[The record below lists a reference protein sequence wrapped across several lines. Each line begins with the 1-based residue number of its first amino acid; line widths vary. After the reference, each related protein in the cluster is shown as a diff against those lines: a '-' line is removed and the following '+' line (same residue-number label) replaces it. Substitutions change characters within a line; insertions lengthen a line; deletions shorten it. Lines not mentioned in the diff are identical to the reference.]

1 MPPIAALARPTTRAP
16 PAVRDPLQADQDEEA
31 SMPDQTYI
39 LGLDEGTTGARTLIF
54 DAKGEIV
61 GQAAREFTQ
70 IYPRPGWVEH
80 NPLEIL
86 DVQLET
92 LQQAL
97 KVENIGLD
105 QVRAIGITNQRETA
119 VVWDRGTGKP
129 IYNAIVWMSRQTAD
143 VVEGWAEQGYN
154 DEILQK
160 TGLISDAYFSASKIV
175 WILDHVEG
183 ARERAERGELAAG
196 TIDSWLIWHL
206 TGGRHVTE
214 PSNASR
220 TMLYNI
226 HENRWD
232 EELCGKL
239 GVPLEVLPEVLPS
252 DGEFGSAEAKL
263 GVDVPIRGNLGD
275 QQAGLF
281 GQACFTPGQAKN
293 TYGTAGVF
301 CMNSGDEAMI
311 KDGLITSNAW
321 KVREQAAYELEGV
334 VYASGST
341 IQWLR
346 DGAKMIHFA
355 ADSEWY
361 ASMAED
367 TGGVYLVPA
376 FTGLCAPYWDMYARG
391 LIIGIT
397 RGTDRTHIIRA
408 GLEAMAYQTKDIVEA
423 VVADGSIQ
431 LPELR
436 IDGGAVRNNMLCQF
450 QADIL
455 GVPVVRPKVTEAT
468 VTGVCYVAGLAT
480 GLWSGLDEVAGLW
493 QAERVFEPQ
502 MSDDKRQSLYHGWK
516 AAVELSLGWA
526 KKVGEV

>member
-1 MPPIAALARPTTRAP
+1 
-16 PAVRDPLQADQDEEA
+16 
-31 SMPDQTYI
+31 MPDKTYI
-39 LGLDEGTTGARTLIF
+39 LGLDEGTTGARTVIF
-54 DAKGEIV
+54 DAKGDIV

-70 IYPRPGWVEH
+70 IYPKPGWVEH
-80 NPLEIL
+80 DPMEIL
-86 DVQLET
+86 DTQLET
-92 LQQAL
+92 LDQAL
-97 KVENIGLD
+97 KIENISLD
-105 QVRAIGITNQRETA
+105 QVRGIGITNQRETA

-143 VVEGWAEQGYN
+143 IIEDWAAQGLN

-175 WILDHVEG
+175 WILDHVQG

-196 TIDSWLIWHL
+196 TIDTWLIWHL
-206 TGGRHVTE
+206 TGGNHVTE

-220 TMLYNI
+220 TMVYNI
-226 HENRWD
+226 RENRWD
-232 EELCGKL
+232 EELCNKMGL
-239 GVPLEVLPEVLPS
+239 PMAVLPEVLPS
-252 DGEFGSAEAKL
+252 DGEFGSAKAKL
-263 GVDVPIRGNLGD
+263 GVDIPIRGNLGD

-281 GQACFTPGQAKN
+281 GQACYTPGMAKN
-293 TYGTAGVF
+293 TFGTAGVF
-301 CMNSGDEAMI
+301 CMNSGSEVPVRE
-311 KDGLITSNAW
+311 GLITSNAW
-321 KVREQAAYELEGV
+321 QVSEQSAYELEGV

-346 DGAKMIHFA
+346 DGAKLIHFA

-361 ASMAED
+361 GGMSPD

-391 LIIGIT
+391 LIVGIT
-397 RGTDRTHIIRA
+397 RGTDRNDLIRA

-423 VVADGSIQ
+423 VLKGGDITV
-431 LPELR
+431 PELR

-455 GVPVVRPKVTEAT
+455 GIPVIRPKNAEAT
-468 VTGVCYVAGLAT
+468 VTGVAYVAGLAT
-480 GLWSGLDEVAGLW
+480 GLWSNLEEVAGLW
-493 QAERVFEPQ
+493 KADRTFEPK
-502 MSDDKRQSLYHGWK
+502 MSEDQRASLYQGWQ

-526 KKVGEV
+526 KKVGAAS